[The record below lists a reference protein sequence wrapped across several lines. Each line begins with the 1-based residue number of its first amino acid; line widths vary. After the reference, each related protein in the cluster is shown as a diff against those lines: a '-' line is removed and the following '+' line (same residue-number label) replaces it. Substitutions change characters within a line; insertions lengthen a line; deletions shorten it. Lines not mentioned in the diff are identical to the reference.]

1 MTDID
6 PPNNIESPP
15 HLLIVGNIVCDIIA
29 TIKPGEH
36 EWGTLSH
43 VDEPITL
50 SPGGNG
56 AIAALAAARLGLSV
70 KLAGKIGSDLFSDL
84 AYRWLTAGGVDCS
97 LVIRM
102 DGPGSATVV
111 LSDPKRDRIFHHYT
125 GPNRAL
131 HDMNDIIGDEVL
143 SKTDALLVTSYF
155 LLPGFDGNTA
165 KRLMRRAKEFDI
177 PVFLDVS
184 WDESG
189 RWDFEGVLEHVD
201 YQFLNSDEGQAITGL
216 KGVKDMAEPLLALG
230 PGTVIIKL
238 GKNGVYIAGPNIREH
253 IPPYKII
260 TKETTGCG
268 DVFNAAFIYAI
279 LDKKNI
285 QACAEFAAAAGAYAA
300 QFRGAENSLPAPGDI
315 HELIRK
321 TP

>member
-1 MTDID
+1 MSDVITTTAQHGST
-6 PPNNIESPP
+6 N
-15 HLLIVGNIVCDIIA
+15 LLIVGNIVCDIIA

-36 EWGTLSH
+36 KWGTLSH
-43 VDEPITL
+43 VEEPITL

-56 AIAALAAARLGLSV
+56 TIAALAAARLGLSV
-70 KLAGKIGSDLFSDL
+70 KLAGKIGNDLFSDL

-97 LVIRM
+97 LVTRM
-102 DGPGSATVV
+102 DEPGSATMV
-111 LSDPKRDRIFHHYT
+111 LSHPQRDRIFHHYT

-143 SKTDALLVTSYF
+143 SKTDGLLVTSYF
-155 LLPGFDGNTA
+155 LLPGFDGNAA
-165 KRLMRRAKEFDI
+165 KRLMKRAGEFDI

-189 RWDFEGVLEHVD
+189 KWDFEGVLEHVD
-201 YQFLNSDEGQAITGL
+201 YLLCNSDEGQAITGER
-216 KGVKDMAEPLLALG
+216 KVEDMAGPLLALG
-230 PGTVIIKL
+230 PGMVIIKR
-238 GKNGVYIAGPNIREH
+238 GKKGVHIAGPNLEEH
-253 IPPYKII
+253 ISPYKII

-279 LDKKNI
+279 LDKKNL
-285 QACAEFAAAAGAYAA
+285 QSCAEFAAAAGAYAA